1 MGANLSNANI
11 RTEQITNQNSQSTA
25 SSSQASDWDSQSSA
39 SNNQSSASSSR
50 TTASNTQSTDLNSQS
65 SASNNQA
72 SAWDSQTTAL
82 DSQASD
88 SSSRT
93 SNSNTHSTAL
103 NSQSTALDSQSSV
116 SSSQASASNNQIT
129 ALNSQSTALDSQA
142 SDSSSRTSNSNTHS
156 TALNSQS
163 TALDSQSSVSSSQAS
178 ASNNQITAL
187 NSQSTALD
195 SQSSVSSSQAS
206 ASNNQIT
213 DLNSQSSA
221 LDSQSSGLNSHATA
235 SNSQAT
241 ASNNQ
246 ATASNTQSTVS
257 NPQLNNLENSIK
269 EMNQINVNFSA
280 EAFDPIY
287 WANKAD
293 EVSKSIT
300 PRSSVN
306 SFSKSTA
313 AYNCDE
319 ADRLAEIQE
328 VARQLVDR
336 GIDITAGYDNWLKL
350 GFALADGLDEDGR
363 DIYHQLSQLNDEYD
377 TAECDRQYT
386 HCLHGR
392 GQGITVNTF
401 FQMAKEA
408 GIDIAQV
415 AREQMRTHQVCAIS
429 ANVPSAKR
437 IEKVEKST
445 ILGTLEEQV
454 PRGTMAQVA
463 QTHAKTP
470 TGYTFSDKLKRD
482 DLDDI
487 TRTIFDLHHDEPE
500 KCDAMILGA
509 LNVVSGLMGGANGTP
524 EHRSGVYGIYDGHRV
539 YAPLYNII
547 YSGAGNGKGN
557 LMFNKELAYQ
567 VKKEMRSAYDA
578 EKSKYDQAMAEWE
591 SKSKKDRSD
600 APREPVYR
608 DPFVPGNSSSS
619 AVYRALDANGGWGLM
634 FETEA
639 DTVSSMIDS
648 DYGNYS
654 DLMRKAHHHET
665 LSMNRVTEKLHID
678 IDEPRLS
685 IFLTCTPGQLPS
697 LFPSFENGL
706 GSRFLFY
713 NLPDEEVSFHDVFA
727 LRESPLE
734 DTYKQLGDKL
744 LPLYHALQSRAD
756 HPIQF
761 MLSAAQQRD
770 FLRTYQQLL
779 VEQYGMQ
786 GKGIRAFVF
795 RIALESF
802 RYAMILT
809 TLRRLSE
816 WTASFGPSTDH
827 EIFRDEENALICDD
841 RDFRTVKTIVGCLV
855 NHTAR
860 VYAVMAK
867 EDDNPFALH
876 GKKLSADERRLYKA
890 LPEGDFLTAD
900 AIETAKH
907 LQISQRTA
915 QRMLSRFCNV
925 YRIIDPVKRGVY
937 NKPAVSDNDNTNED

>member
-11 RTEQITNQNSQSTA
+11 RTEQITNQKAQVTA
-25 SSSQASDWDSQSSA
+25 LDNQASALDSQASDSSSWTTA
-39 SNNQSSASSSR
+39 SNNQI
-50 TTASNTQSTDLNSQS
+50 TDSNSQARALDTQSSELDTQSSELDNQTSGLNSQTS
-65 SASNNQA
+65 GLN
-72 SAWDSQTTAL
+72 
-82 DSQASD
+82 SQASD

-93 SNSNTHSTAL
+93 SNLNTQSN
-103 NSQSTALDSQSSV
+103 
-116 SSSQASASNNQIT
+116 
-129 ALNSQSTALDSQA
+129 
-142 SDSSSRTSNSNTHS
+142 
-156 TALNSQS
+156 
-163 TALDSQSSVSSSQAS
+163 
-178 ASNNQITAL
+178 
-187 NSQSTALD
+187 
-195 SQSSVSSSQAS
+195 VSSSQAS

-213 DLNSQSSA
+213 DLNSQASGLNSQSSALVNQASDTNNQVTALNTQSTALDSQASA
-221 LDSQSSGLNSHATA
+221 LDSRTSASNNQITDLNSQARAWDTQVTAWDNQASDSSSQASDTNNQATA
-235 SNSQAT
+235 LNNQATDLNSQAT
-241 ASNNQ
+241 AS
-246 ATASNTQSTVS
+246 SSQSTVS
-257 NPQLNNLENSIK
+257 NPQLNNLKNSIK

-293 EVSKSIT
+293 EVSKSIK

-319 ADRLAEIQE
+319 ADRQAEIQE
-328 VARQLVDR
+328 VTRQLVDR
-336 GIDITAGYDNWLKL
+336 GIDITAGYNNWLKL
-350 GFALADGLDEDGR
+350 GFALADGLGEDGR
-363 DIYHQLSQLNDEYD
+363 KIYHQLSQLNDEYD
-377 TAECDRQYT
+377 TTECDKQYT

-408 GIDIAQV
+408 GIDLSQV
-415 AREQMRTHQVCAIS
+415 AREQMRTHQVNATC

-470 TGYTFSDKLKRD
+470 TGLTFSDKLKRD

-487 TRTIFDLHHDEPE
+487 TGAIYDLHHDEPE

-591 SKSKKDRSD
+591 SKSKKDRGD

-665 LSMNRVTEKLHID
+665 LSMNRVTEKVHID

-816 WTASFGPSTDH
+816 WADSFGPSTDH
-827 EIFRDEENALICDD
+827 EIFRDDENALICDD
-841 RDFRTVKTIVGCLV
+841 RDFRTVKTIVECLV

-915 QRMLSRFCNV
+915 QRMLSKFCNV

-937 NKPAVSDNDNTNED
+937 NKPAVSDNDNTNDD

>member
-1 MGANLSNANI
+1 MREKNLKLNRKGANLSNANM
-11 RTEQITNQNSQSTA
+11 RTEQITNQKAQATELDNQASDSSSRTTASNNQITDLDSQATASNNQSTA
-25 SSSQASDWDSQSSA
+25 SSSQARAWD
-39 SNNQSSASSSR
+39 
-50 TTASNTQSTDLNSQS
+50 TQS
-65 SASNNQA
+65 
-72 SAWDSQTTAL
+72 
-82 DSQASD
+82 
-88 SSSRT
+88 
-93 SNSNTHSTAL
+93 
-103 NSQSTALDSQSSV
+103 
-116 SSSQASASNNQIT
+116 
-129 ALNSQSTALDSQA
+129 
-142 SDSSSRTSNSNTHS
+142 
-156 TALNSQS
+156 
-163 TALDSQSSVSSSQAS
+163 
-178 ASNNQITAL
+178 
-187 NSQSTALD
+187 
-195 SQSSVSSSQAS
+195 
-206 ASNNQIT
+206 
-213 DLNSQSSA
+213 
-221 LDSQSSGLNSHATA
+221 
-235 SNSQAT
+235 T

-246 ATASNTQSTVS
+246 ATASSSRPSALNNQITDLDSQSTASNSQASASSSRTTTS
-257 NPQLNNLENSIK
+257 NPQLKNSIK
-269 EMNQINVNFSA
+269 EMNQININFSA

-319 ADRLAEIQE
+319 ADRQAEIQE

-336 GIDITAGYDNWLKL
+336 GIDITAGYNNWLNL

-363 DIYHQLSQLNDEYD
+363 KIYHQLSQLNDEYD

-408 GIDIAQV
+408 GIDLSQV
-415 AREQMRTHQVCAIS
+415 AREQMRTHQVNAIS

-470 TGYTFSDKLKRD
+470 IGFTFSDKLKRD

-487 TRTIFDLHHDEPE
+487 TGAIYDLHHDEPE

-509 LNVVSGLMGGANGTP
+509 LNVISGLMGGANGTP

-591 SKSKKDRSD
+591 SKSKKDRGD

-734 DTYKQLGDKL
+734 DTYKQLGDTL

-761 MLSAAQQRD
+761 MLSAAQQKE
-770 FLRTYQQLL
+770 FLHTYQQLL

-816 WTASFGPSTDH
+816 WEASFGTSTDH
-827 EIFRDEENALICDD
+827 EIFRDDENALICDD
-841 RDFRTVKTIVGCLV
+841 RDFRTVKTIVECLV

-876 GKKLSADERRLYKA
+876 GKKLSADELRLYKA

-900 AIETAKH
+900 ALDRADR
-907 LQISQRTA
+907 LQISRRTA
-915 QRMLSRFCNV
+915 QRMLSKFCNV

-937 NKPAVSDNDNTNED
+937 NKPAVSDNDNTNDD

>member
-1 MGANLSNANI
+1 MTENFPNANME
-11 RTEQITNQNSQSTA
+11 TFQT
-25 SSSQASDWDSQSSA
+25 SA
-39 SNNQSSASSSR
+39 LDSR
-50 TTASNTQSTDLNSQS
+50 TTASNTQST
-65 SASNNQA
+65 
-72 SAWDSQTTAL
+72 
-82 DSQASD
+82 
-88 SSSRT
+88 
-93 SNSNTHSTAL
+93 
-103 NSQSTALDSQSSV
+103 
-116 SSSQASASNNQIT
+116 ASNNQIT
-129 ALNSQSTALDSQA
+129 DLNSQARALD
-142 SDSSSRTSNSNTHS
+142 T
-156 TALNSQS
+156 QS
-163 TALDSQSSVSSSQAS
+163 TASNTQAR
-178 ASNNQITAL
+178 AWDT
-187 NSQSTALD
+187 QSTASNTQSTELD
-195 SQSSVSSSQAS
+195 NQASVSSSQAS

-213 DLNSQSSA
+213 DLNSQARAWDTQASA
-221 LDSQSSGLNSHATA
+221 L
-235 SNSQAT
+235 NSQARALDTQST

-246 ATASNTQSTVS
+246 ITASSSQSTASNTQSAAS
-257 NPQLNNLENSIK
+257 NTQSTNLKNSIK
-269 EMNQINVNFSA
+269 EMNQININFSA

-293 EVSKSIT
+293 EVSKSIK

-319 ADRLAEIQE
+319 ADRQAEIQE

-336 GIDITAGYDNWLKL
+336 GIDITAGYNNWLKL

-363 DIYHQLSQLNDEYD
+363 EIYHQLSQLNDEYD
-377 TAECDRQYT
+377 TAECDKQYT

-415 AREQMRTHQVCAIS
+415 AREQMRTHQVNATC

-437 IEKVEKST
+437 MGKVEKST

-470 TGYTFSDKLKRD
+470 TGLTFSDKLKRD

-487 TRTIFDLHHDEPE
+487 TRAIYDLHHDEPE

-591 SKSKKDRSD
+591 SKSKKDRGD

-665 LSMNRVTEKLHID
+665 LSMNRVTEKVHID

-734 DTYKQLGDKL
+734 DTYKQLGDTL

-761 MLSAAQQRD
+761 MLSAAQQKE
-770 FLRTYQQLL
+770 FLHTYQQLL

-816 WTASFGPSTDH
+816 WADSFGPSTDH
-827 EIFRDEENALICDD
+827 EIFRDDENALICDD
-841 RDFRTVKTIVGCLV
+841 RDFRTVKTIVECLV

-876 GKKLSADERRLYKA
+876 GKKLSADELRLYKA
-890 LPEGDFLTAD
+890 LPEGDFPTAD
-900 AIETAKH
+900 VLDRADR
-907 LQISQRTA
+907 LQISRRTA
-915 QRMLSRFCNV
+915 QRMLNKFCNV

-937 NKPAVSDNDNTNED
+937 NKPAVSDNDNTNDD

>member
-1 MGANLSNANI
+1 MKTQNNMTENLPNANME
-11 RTEQITNQNSQSTA
+11 TY
-25 SSSQASDWDSQSSA
+25 
-39 SNNQSSASSSR
+39 
-50 TTASNTQSTDLNSQS
+50 
-65 SASNNQA
+65 
-72 SAWDSQTTAL
+72 QT
-82 DSQASD
+82 
-88 SSSRT
+88 
-93 SNSNTHSTAL
+93 
-103 NSQSTALDSQSSV
+103 
-116 SSSQASASNNQIT
+116 
-129 ALNSQSTALDSQA
+129 
-142 SDSSSRTSNSNTHS
+142 
-156 TALNSQS
+156 
-163 TALDSQSSVSSSQAS
+163 
-178 ASNNQITAL
+178 
-187 NSQSTALD
+187 
-195 SQSSVSSSQAS
+195 
-206 ASNNQIT
+206 
-213 DLNSQSSA
+213 SA
-221 LDSQSSGLNSHATA
+221 LDSRT
-235 SNSQAT
+235 T

-246 ATASNTQSTVS
+246 ATASNNQASDSDNQASELNNQSSASNTQSTD
-257 NPQLNNLENSIK
+257 LKNSIK
-269 EMNQINVNFSA
+269 DMNLINVNFSA

-319 ADRLAEIQE
+319 ADRLAEIQD
-328 VARQLVDR
+328 VTRQLVDR

-350 GFALADGLDEDGR
+350 GFALADGLAEDGR
-363 DIYHQLSQLNDEYD
+363 EIYHQLSQLNDEYD
-377 TAECDRQYT
+377 ATECDKQYT
-386 HCLHGR
+386 HCLRGR
-392 GQGITVNTF
+392 GQGITVKTF

-408 GIDIAQV
+408 GIDLSQV

-470 TGYTFSDKLKRD
+470 TGFTFSDKLERD

-487 TRTIFDLHHDEPE
+487 TGDIYDLHHDEPE

-509 LNVVSGLMGGANGTP
+509 LNVISGLMGGANGTP

-557 LMFNKELAYQ
+557 LMFNKELACQ

-591 SKSKKDRSD
+591 SKSKKDRGD

-734 DTYKQLGDKL
+734 DTYKQLGDRL

-761 MLSAAQQRD
+761 MLSAAQQKE
-770 FLRTYQQLL
+770 FLHTYQDLL

-827 EIFRDEENALICDD
+827 EIFRDDENALICDE

-876 GKKLSADERRLYKA
+876 GKKLSADELRLYKA

-907 LQISQRTA
+907 LQISRRTA

-937 NKPAVSDNDNTNED
+937 NKPSVSDNDNTNDD

>member
-1 MGANLSNANI
+1 MKEFKTVKTQNNMTENLPNANME
-11 RTEQITNQNSQSTA
+11 TYQTSALDNQANV
-25 SSSQASDWDSQSSA
+25 SSSQTTVLNSRPSALDNQASGLNSRPTALSTQS
-39 SNNQSSASSSR
+39 
-50 TTASNTQSTDLNSQS
+50 TVSNTQSTDLNK
-65 SASNNQA
+65 
-72 SAWDSQTTAL
+72 
-82 DSQASD
+82 
-88 SSSRT
+88 
-93 SNSNTHSTAL
+93 
-103 NSQSTALDSQSSV
+103 
-116 SSSQASASNNQIT
+116 
-129 ALNSQSTALDSQA
+129 
-142 SDSSSRTSNSNTHS
+142 
-156 TALNSQS
+156 
-163 TALDSQSSVSSSQAS
+163 
-178 ASNNQITAL
+178 
-187 NSQSTALD
+187 
-195 SQSSVSSSQAS
+195 
-206 ASNNQIT
+206 
-213 DLNSQSSA
+213 
-221 LDSQSSGLNSHATA
+221 
-235 SNSQAT
+235 
-241 ASNNQ
+241 
-246 ATASNTQSTVS
+246 
-257 NPQLNNLENSIK
+257 SIK
-269 EMNQINVNFSA
+269 DMNQINTNFSA
-280 EAFDPIY
+280 DAFDPIY

-319 ADRLAEIQE
+319 TDRLAEIQD
-328 VARQLVDR
+328 VTRQLVDR
-336 GIDITAGYDNWLKL
+336 GIDITAGYNNWLKL
-350 GFALADGLDEDGR
+350 GFALADGLGEDGR

-377 TAECDRQYT
+377 TAECDKQYT
-386 HCLHGR
+386 HCLRGR
-392 GQGITVNTF
+392 GQGQGITVNTF

-429 ANVPSAKR
+429 ANVPSAKKM
-437 IEKVEKST
+437 EKVEKST

-470 TGYTFSDKLKRD
+470 TGYTFSDKLERD

-487 TRTIFDLHHDEPE
+487 TGAIYDLHHDEPE

-509 LNVVSGLMGGANGTP
+509 LNVISGLMGGANGTP
-524 EHRSGVYGIYDGHRV
+524 EHRSGVYGLYDGHRV

-591 SKSKKDRSD
+591 SKSKKDRGD

-665 LSMNRVTEKLHID
+665 LSMNRVTEKVHID

-713 NLPDEEVSFHDVFA
+713 SLPDEEVSFHDVFA

-734 DTYKQLGDKL
+734 DTYRQLGDRL
-744 LPLYHALQSRAD
+744 LPLYHALQSRVD

-761 MLSAAQQRD
+761 MLSAAQQKE
-770 FLRTYQQLL
+770 FLRAYQGVLT
-779 VEQYGMQ
+779 EQYGMQ

-816 WTASFGPSTDH
+816 WAAEFGPSTDH
-827 EIFRDEENALICDD
+827 EIFRDDENALICDD

-876 GKKLSADERRLYKA
+876 GKKLSADELRLYKA

-915 QRMLSRFCNV
+915 QRMLNRFCNV
-925 YRIIDPVKRGVY
+925 YRIINPVKRGVY
-937 NKPAVSDNDNTNED
+937 NKPSVSDNDNTNDD

>member
-1 MGANLSNANI
+1 MKTQNNMTENLPNANMETYQTSALDS
-11 RTEQITNQNSQSTA
+11 RTTASNNQATASNNQITDLNCQARALNSRTSNSNTHSNGLNSQSTA
-25 SSSQASDWDSQSSA
+25 SDNQTSGLNNQATELDSQSTA
-39 SNNQSSASSSR
+39 LDNQSTALDNQASVSSSR
-50 TTASNTQSTDLNSQS
+50 TTASNTQSTELNTQASVLNSQ
-65 SASNNQA
+65 AS
-72 SAWDSQTTAL
+72 T
-82 DSQASD
+82 
-88 SSSRT
+88 
-93 SNSNTHSTAL
+93 
-103 NSQSTALDSQSSV
+103 
-116 SSSQASASNNQIT
+116 
-129 ALNSQSTALDSQA
+129 
-142 SDSSSRTSNSNTHS
+142 
-156 TALNSQS
+156 
-163 TALDSQSSVSSSQAS
+163 
-178 ASNNQITAL
+178 
-187 NSQSTALD
+187 
-195 SQSSVSSSQAS
+195 
-206 ASNNQIT
+206 SNNQIT
-213 DLNSQSSA
+213 DLNSQA
-221 LDSQSSGLNSHATA
+221 RAWDT
-235 SNSQAT
+235 
-241 ASNNQ
+241 Q
-246 ATASNTQSTVS
+246 ATASNTQSTASSSQATALNSQARALDSQSTAS
-257 NPQLNNLENSIK
+257 NTQSTASSSQARASNSRTSNLNTQSNASSSQARAWDSQVTALNTQSTALDNQATELDNQSTASNTQSTDLNKSIK

-319 ADRLAEIQE
+319 ADRLAEIQD
-328 VARQLVDR
+328 VTRQLVDR
-336 GIDITAGYDNWLKL
+336 GIDITAGYNNWLNL
-350 GFALADGLDEDGR
+350 GFALADGLGEDGR
-363 DIYHQLSQLNDEYD
+363 EIYHQLSQLNDEYN
-377 TAECDRQYT
+377 TAECDKQYT

-392 GQGITVNTF
+392 GQGITVKTF

-408 GIDIAQV
+408 GIDLSQV

-445 ILGTLEEQV
+445 ILGTLEEHV

-470 TGYTFSDKLKRD
+470 TGLTFSDKLERE

-487 TRTIFDLHHDEPE
+487 TRAIYDLHHDEPE

-509 LNVVSGLMGGANGTP
+509 LNVISGLMGGANGTP

-591 SKSKKDRSD
+591 SKSKKDRGD

-734 DTYKQLGDKL
+734 DTYKQLGDTL

-816 WTASFGPSTDH
+816 WTASFGTSTDH
-827 EIFRDEENALICDD
+827 EIFRDDENALICDD
-841 RDFRTVKTIVGCLV
+841 RDFRTVKTIVECLV

-900 AIETAKH
+900 AIDTAKH

-915 QRMLSRFCNV
+915 QRMLSKFCNV

-937 NKPAVSDNDNTNED
+937 NKPSVSDNDNTNDD

>member
-1 MGANLSNANI
+1 MKKIITVKTQNNMTENLPNANME
-11 RTEQITNQNSQSTA
+11 TYQT
-25 SSSQASDWDSQSSA
+25 SA
-39 SNNQSSASSSR
+39 LDSR
-50 TTASNTQSTDLNSQS
+50 TTASNNQITELD
-65 SASNNQA
+65 NQA
-72 SAWDSQTTAL
+72 S
-82 DSQASD
+82 
-88 SSSRT
+88 
-93 SNSNTHSTAL
+93 
-103 NSQSTALDSQSSV
+103 V
-116 SSSQASASNNQIT
+116 
-129 ALNSQSTALDSQA
+129 
-142 SDSSSRTSNSNTHS
+142 
-156 TALNSQS
+156 
-163 TALDSQSSVSSSQAS
+163 
-178 ASNNQITAL
+178 
-187 NSQSTALD
+187 
-195 SQSSVSSSQAS
+195 
-206 ASNNQIT
+206 SNNQIT
-213 DLNSQSSA
+213 DLNSQA
-221 LDSQSSGLNSHATA
+221 RAWDT
-235 SNSQAT
+235 QAT
-241 ASNNQ
+241 ASSSQ
-246 ATASNTQSTVS
+246 ARALNSRTSNSNTHSNGSNTHSNGLNSQSTASDSQSTAS
-257 NPQLNNLENSIK
+257 NPQLNNLKNSIQ
-269 EMNQINVNFSA
+269 EMNQININFSA

-319 ADRLAEIQE
+319 ADRLAEIQD

-350 GFALADGLDEDGR
+350 GFALADGLGEDGR
-363 DIYHQLSQLNDEYD
+363 EIYHHLSQLNDEYD
-377 TAECDRQYT
+377 TAECDKQYT

-408 GIDIAQV
+408 GIDLSQV
-415 AREQMRTHQVCAIS
+415 AREQMRTHQVNAIS

-470 TGYTFSDKLKRD
+470 IGFTFSDKLKRD

-487 TRTIFDLHHDEPE
+487 TGAIYDLHHDEPE

-509 LNVVSGLMGGANGTP
+509 LNVISGLMGGANGTP
-524 EHRSGVYGIYDGHRV
+524 EHRSGVYGIYDGRRV

-591 SKSKKDRSD
+591 SKSKKDRGD

-734 DTYKQLGDKL
+734 DTYKQLGDTL

-770 FLRTYQQLL
+770 FLHTYQQLL

-816 WTASFGPSTDH
+816 WADSFGPSTDH
-827 EIFRDEENALICDD
+827 EIFRDDENALICDD
-841 RDFRTVKTIVGCLV
+841 RDFRTVKTIVECLV

-876 GKKLSADERRLYKA
+876 GKKLSADELRLYKA
-890 LPEGDFLTAD
+890 LPEGDFPTAD
-900 AIETAKH
+900 AIDTAKH

-937 NKPAVSDNDNTNED
+937 NKPAVSDNDNTNDD

>member
-1 MGANLSNANI
+1 M
-11 RTEQITNQNSQSTA
+11 RTEQITNQKAQVTA
-25 SSSQASDWDSQSSA
+25 WDSQASALDSQTTELDTQATVLNSQASAWDSQVTA
-39 SNNQSSASSSR
+39 SNNQSTELNTQASGLNSQV
-50 TTASNTQSTDLNSQS
+50 TASNTQSTELNTQASGLNSQVT
-65 SASNNQA
+65 ASNTQSTELDNQA
-72 SAWDSQTTAL
+72 
-82 DSQASD
+82 
-88 SSSRT
+88 
-93 SNSNTHSTAL
+93 
-103 NSQSTALDSQSSV
+103 
-116 SSSQASASNNQIT
+116 
-129 ALNSQSTALDSQA
+129 
-142 SDSSSRTSNSNTHS
+142 
-156 TALNSQS
+156 
-163 TALDSQSSVSSSQAS
+163 
-178 ASNNQITAL
+178 
-187 NSQSTALD
+187 
-195 SQSSVSSSQAS
+195 SVSSSQAS

-213 DLNSQSSA
+213 DLNSQA
-221 LDSQSSGLNSHATA
+221 RAWDTQATA
-235 SNSQAT
+235 SNSQASDTNNQVTALNTQSTELDNQASVSSSQASASNNQITDLNSQATASDTQST

-246 ATASNTQSTVS
+246 ARALNTQSTVS
-257 NPQLNNLENSIK
+257 NPQLNNLKNSIK
-269 EMNQINVNFSA
+269 EMNQININFSA

-293 EVSKSIT
+293 EVSKSIK

-306 SFSKSTA
+306 LFSKSTA

-319 ADRLAEIQE
+319 ADRLAEIQD
-328 VARQLVDR
+328 VTRQLVDR
-336 GIDITAGYDNWLKL
+336 GIDITAGYNNWLKL
-350 GFALADGLDEDGR
+350 GFALADGLGEDGR
-363 DIYHQLSQLNDEYD
+363 EIYHQLSQLNDEYD

-408 GIDIAQV
+408 GIDLSQV
-415 AREQMRTHQVCAIS
+415 AREQMRTHQVNAIS

-470 TGYTFSDKLKRD
+470 IGFTFSDKLKRD

-487 TRTIFDLHHDEPE
+487 TGAIYDLHHDEPE

-509 LNVVSGLMGGANGTP
+509 LNVISGLMGGANGTP
-524 EHRSGVYGIYDGHRV
+524 EHRSGVYGIYDGRRV

-591 SKSKKDRSD
+591 SKSKKDRGD

-665 LSMNRVTEKLHID
+665 LSMNRVTEKVHID

-761 MLSAAQQRD
+761 MLSAAQQRE

-816 WTASFGPSTDH
+816 WAASFGPSTDH
-827 EIFRDEENALICDD
+827 EIFRDDENALICDD

-890 LPEGDFLTAD
+890 LPEGDFPTAD
-900 AIETAKH
+900 AIDTAKH

-937 NKPAVSDNDNTNED
+937 NKPAVGDNDNTNDD

>member
-1 MGANLSNANI
+1 MKTQNNMTENFPNANMETYQTSALDS
-11 RTEQITNQNSQSTA
+11 RTTASNTQSTA
-25 SSSQASDWDSQSSA
+25 SSSQASDLSSQARA
-39 SNNQSSASSSR
+39 SNSR
-50 TTASNTQSTDLNSQS
+50 TSNLNTQST
-65 SASNNQA
+65 A
-72 SAWDSQTTAL
+72 
-82 DSQASD
+82 
-88 SSSRT
+88 
-93 SNSNTHSTAL
+93 
-103 NSQSTALDSQSSV
+103 
-116 SSSQASASNNQIT
+116 SSSQASD
-129 ALNSQSTALDSQA
+129 L
-142 SDSSSRTSNSNTHS
+142 
-156 TALNSQS
+156 
-163 TALDSQSSVSSSQAS
+163 
-178 ASNNQITAL
+178 
-187 NSQSTALD
+187 
-195 SQSSVSSSQAS
+195 SSQAS

-213 DLNSQSSA
+213 DLNSQA
-221 LDSQSSGLNSHATA
+221 RAWDT
-235 SNSQAT
+235 QAT

-246 ATASNTQSTVS
+246 STTSSSQASALNTQSTASNSQASDTNNQVTASNTQSTALDNQATELDNQSTAS
-257 NPQLNNLENSIK
+257 NTQSTDLKNSIQD
-269 EMNQINVNFSA
+269 MNQININFSA

-319 ADRLAEIQE
+319 ADRQAEIQE

-336 GIDITAGYDNWLKL
+336 GIDITAGYNNWLKL

-363 DIYHQLSQLNDEYD
+363 KIYHQLSQLNDEYD

-415 AREQMRTHQVCAIS
+415 AREQMRTHQVNATC

-437 IEKVEKST
+437 MGKVEKST

-470 TGYTFSDKLKRD
+470 TGLTFSDKLERD

-487 TRTIFDLHHDEPE
+487 TGAIYDLHHDEPE

-509 LNVVSGLMGGANGTP
+509 LNVISGLMGGANGTP

-591 SKSKKDRSD
+591 SKSKKDRGD

-665 LSMNRVTEKLHID
+665 LSMNRVTEKVHID

-761 MLSAAQQRD
+761 MLSDAQQRD
-770 FLRTYQQLL
+770 FLRNYQTLL

-816 WTASFGPSTDH
+816 WAASFGSSTDH
-827 EIFRDEENALICDD
+827 EIFRDDENALICDD
-841 RDFRTVKTIVGCLV
+841 RDFRTVKTIVECLV

-876 GKKLSADERRLYKA
+876 GKKLSADELRLYKA
-890 LPEGDFLTAD
+890 LPEGDFPTAD
-900 AIETAKH
+900 AIDTAKH

-937 NKPAVSDNDNTNED
+937 NKPAVSDNDNTNDD

>member
-1 MGANLSNANI
+1 MIEKNLKLNSMGANLSNANM
-11 RTEQITNQNSQSTA
+11 RTEQITNQKA
-25 SSSQASDWDSQSSA
+25 QA
-39 SNNQSSASSSR
+39 
-50 TTASNTQSTDLNSQS
+50 TELNTQSN
-65 SASNNQA
+65 ASN
-72 SAWDSQTTAL
+72 
-82 DSQASD
+82 
-88 SSSRT
+88 
-93 SNSNTHSTAL
+93 
-103 NSQSTALDSQSSV
+103 
-116 SSSQASASNNQIT
+116 SQASASNNQT
-129 ALNSQSTALDSQA
+129 SGLNSQARALDTQSTALDNQA
-142 SDSSSRTSNSNTHS
+142 SDSNNQATELNNQATASSSQTTVLNSRPSAWDNQASGLNNQANVSNTQATVS
-156 TALNSQS
+156 NTQS
-163 TALDSQSSVSSSQAS
+163 TELDTQASVSS
-178 ASNNQITAL
+178 
-187 NSQSTALD
+187 
-195 SQSSVSSSQAS
+195 
-206 ASNNQIT
+206 
-213 DLNSQSSA
+213 
-221 LDSQSSGLNSHATA
+221 
-235 SNSQAT
+235 SQAT

-246 ATASNTQSTVS
+246 ASGLNNQSTASDSQASDSNTQSSDLNSQTSELSSQSTVS
-257 NPQLNNLENSIK
+257 NTQASNLNKSIK
-269 EMNQINVNFSA
+269 DMNQINVNFSA

-319 ADRLAEIQE
+319 ADRLAEIQD

-336 GIDITAGYDNWLKL
+336 GIDITAGYNNWLKL
-350 GFALADGLDEDGR
+350 GFALADGLAEDGR

-377 TAECDRQYT
+377 TAECDKQYT
-386 HCLHGR
+386 HCLRGR
-392 GQGITVNTF
+392 DGGITVNTF

-437 IEKVEKST
+437 MEKVEKST

-463 QTHAKTP
+463 QTHAKMP
-470 TGYTFSDKLKRD
+470 TGYTFSDKLEREN
-482 DLDDI
+482 LDDI
-487 TRTIFDLHHDEPE
+487 TGAIYDLHHDEPE

-557 LMFNKELAYQ
+557 LMFNKELAFQ

-591 SKSKKDRSD
+591 SKSKKDRGD

-665 LSMNRVTEKLHID
+665 LSMNRVTEKVHID

-734 DTYKQLGDKL
+734 DTYKQLGDRL

-761 MLSAAQQRD
+761 MLSAAQQKE
-770 FLRTYQQLL
+770 FLRTYQFLL
-779 VEQYGMQ
+779 EEQYGMQ

-816 WTASFGPSTDH
+816 WAASFGPSTDH
-827 EIFRDEENALICDD
+827 EIFRDDENALICDD

-876 GKKLSADERRLYKA
+876 GKKLSADELRLYKA

-915 QRMLSRFCNV
+915 QRMLNRFCNV
-925 YRIIDPVKRGVY
+925 YRIINPVKRGVY
-937 NKPAVSDNDNTNED
+937 NKPSVSDNDNTNDD

>member
-1 MGANLSNANI
+1 MKVKNLKLNSMGANLSNANM
-11 RTEQITNQNSQSTA
+11 RTEQITNLKAQVTA
-25 SSSQASDWDSQSSA
+25 SNNQATAWDSQASDWDTQSTVLNTQSTELDNQAIDLNSQA
-39 SNNQSSASSSR
+39 SDSSSR
-50 TTASNTQSTDLNSQS
+50 TTASNNQITDLNSQS
-65 SASNNQA
+65 S
-72 SAWDSQTTAL
+72 AL

-88 SSSRT
+88 SSSQ
-93 SNSNTHSTAL
+93 STAL
-103 NSQSTALDSQSSV
+103 NTQSTELD
-116 SSSQASASNNQIT
+116 NQIT
-129 ALNSQSTALDSQA
+129 DLNSQARALDNQA
-142 SDSSSRTSNSNTHS
+142 SDSSSRT
-156 TALNSQS
+156 TASDN
-163 TALDSQSSVSSSQAS
+163 
-178 ASNNQITAL
+178 
-187 NSQSTALD
+187 QSTALD

-213 DLNSQSSA
+213 DLNSQSRAWDTQSTALDNQASDSSSQSSA
-221 LDSQSSGLNSHATA
+221 WDSQSSASSSRTTALNT
-235 SNSQAT
+235 QAT
-241 ASNNQ
+241 ASN
-246 ATASNTQSTVS
+246 
-257 NPQLNNLENSIK
+257 PQLSNLKNSIK
-269 EMNQINVNFSA
+269 EMNQININFSA

-319 ADRLAEIQE
+319 ADRQAEIQD

-336 GIDITAGYDNWLKL
+336 GIDITAGYDNWFKL
-350 GFALADGLDEDGR
+350 GFALADGLGEDGR
-363 DIYHQLSQLNDEYD
+363 KIYHQLSQFNDEYD

-392 GQGITVNTF
+392 GRGITVNTF

-408 GIDIAQV
+408 GIDLSQV
-415 AREQMRTHQVCAIS
+415 AREQMRTHQVNAIS

-470 TGYTFSDKLKRD
+470 TGLTFSDKLKRD
-482 DLDDI
+482 NLDDI
-487 TRTIFDLHHDEPE
+487 TGAIYDLHHDEPE

-591 SKSKKDRSD
+591 SKSKKDRGD

-734 DTYKQLGDKL
+734 DTYKQLGDTL

-770 FLRTYQQLL
+770 FLRTYQDLL

-816 WTASFGPSTDH
+816 WAASFGSSTDH
-827 EIFRDEENALICDD
+827 EIFRDDENALICDD

-890 LPEGDFLTAD
+890 LPEGDFPTAD
-900 AIETAKH
+900 VLEIADR
-907 LQISQRTA
+907 LQISRRTA
-915 QRMLSRFCNV
+915 QRMLSKFCNV

-937 NKPAVSDNDNTNED
+937 NKPSVSDNDNTNDD

>member
-1 MGANLSNANI
+1 
-11 RTEQITNQNSQSTA
+11 
-25 SSSQASDWDSQSSA
+25 
-39 SNNQSSASSSR
+39 
-50 TTASNTQSTDLNSQS
+50 
-65 SASNNQA
+65 
-72 SAWDSQTTAL
+72 
-82 DSQASD
+82 
-88 SSSRT
+88 
-93 SNSNTHSTAL
+93 
-103 NSQSTALDSQSSV
+103 
-116 SSSQASASNNQIT
+116 
-129 ALNSQSTALDSQA
+129 
-142 SDSSSRTSNSNTHS
+142 
-156 TALNSQS
+156 
-163 TALDSQSSVSSSQAS
+163 
-178 ASNNQITAL
+178 
-187 NSQSTALD
+187 
-195 SQSSVSSSQAS
+195 
-206 ASNNQIT
+206 
-213 DLNSQSSA
+213 
-221 LDSQSSGLNSHATA
+221 
-235 SNSQAT
+235 
-241 ASNNQ
+241 
-246 ATASNTQSTVS
+246 
-257 NPQLNNLENSIK
+257 
-269 EMNQINVNFSA
+269 MNQININFSA

-293 EVSKSIT
+293 EVRKSIT

-313 AYNCDE
+313 AYNCGE
-319 ADRLAEIQE
+319 ADRQAEIQE

-336 GIDITAGYDNWLKL
+336 GIDITAGYNNWLNL
-350 GFALADGLDEDGR
+350 GFALADGLGEDGR
-363 DIYHQLSQLNDEYD
+363 EIYHQLSQLNDEYD

-415 AREQMRTHQVCAIS
+415 AREQMRTHQVNATC

-437 IEKVEKST
+437 MGKVEKST

-470 TGYTFSDKLKRD
+470 TGLTFSDKLERD

-487 TRTIFDLHHDEPE
+487 TGAIYDLHHDEPE

-509 LNVVSGLMGGANGTP
+509 LNVISGLMGGANGTP
-524 EHRSGVYGIYDGHRV
+524 EHRSGVYGIYDGRRV

-591 SKSKKDRSD
+591 SKSKKDRGD

-761 MLSAAQQRD
+761 MLSDAQQRD
-770 FLRTYQQLL
+770 FLRTYQDLL

-816 WTASFGPSTDH
+816 WAASFGPSTDH
-827 EIFRDEENALICDD
+827 EIFRDDENALICDD

-890 LPEGDFLTAD
+890 LPEGDFPTAD
-900 AIETAKH
+900 AIDTAKH

-937 NKPAVSDNDNTNED
+937 NKPAVGDNDNTNDD

>member
-1 MGANLSNANI
+1 MKTQNNMTENLPNANMETYQTSALDS
-11 RTEQITNQNSQSTA
+11 RTTASNTQSTASSSQARALDSQARASNSRTSNLNTQSTA
-25 SSSQASDWDSQSSA
+25 SSSQASDLSSQASALNSQARA
-39 SNNQSSASSSR
+39 SNSR
-50 TTASNTQSTDLNSQS
+50 TSNLNTQSTAS
-65 SASNNQA
+65 SSQA
-72 SAWDSQTTAL
+72 SDLSSQATAL
-82 DSQASD
+82 DSQASASNTQSTALD
-88 SSSRT
+88 NQASGLNSRT
-93 SNSNTHSTAL
+93 SNSN
-103 NSQSTALDSQSSV
+103 
-116 SSSQASASNNQIT
+116 NQT
-129 ALNSQSTALDSQA
+129 T
-142 SDSSSRTSNSNTHS
+142 TSNTQAR
-156 TALNSQS
+156 AL
-163 TALDSQSSVSSSQAS
+163 
-178 ASNNQITAL
+178 
-187 NSQSTALD
+187 
-195 SQSSVSSSQAS
+195 
-206 ASNNQIT
+206 
-213 DLNSQSSA
+213 
-221 LDSQSSGLNSHATA
+221 
-235 SNSQAT
+235 
-241 ASNNQ
+241 
-246 ATASNTQSTVS
+246 NTQSTD
-257 NPQLNNLENSIK
+257 LKNSIQD
-269 EMNQINVNFSA
+269 MNQVNINFSA

-319 ADRLAEIQE
+319 ADRLAEIQD

-336 GIDITAGYDNWLKL
+336 GIDITAGYNNWLKL

-363 DIYHQLSQLNDEYD
+363 KIYHQLSQLNDEYD

-415 AREQMRTHQVCAIS
+415 AREQMRTHQVNATC

-470 TGYTFSDKLKRD
+470 TGLTFSDKLERD

-487 TRTIFDLHHDEPE
+487 TGAIYDLHHDEPE

-509 LNVVSGLMGGANGTP
+509 LNVISGLMGGANGTP

-591 SKSKKDRSD
+591 SKSKKDRGD

-665 LSMNRVTEKLHID
+665 LSMNRVTEKVHID

-734 DTYKQLGDKL
+734 DTYKQLGDTL

-761 MLSAAQQRD
+761 MLSAAQQKE
-770 FLRTYQQLL
+770 FLRTYQDLL

-816 WTASFGPSTDH
+816 WADSFGPSTDH
-827 EIFRDEENALICDD
+827 EIFRDDENALICDD
-841 RDFRTVKTIVGCLV
+841 RDFRTVKTIVECLV

-876 GKKLSADERRLYKA
+876 GKKLSADELRLYKA

-900 AIETAKH
+900 AIETGKH
-907 LQISQRTA
+907 LQISKRTA
-915 QRMLSRFCNV
+915 QRMLNKFCNV
-925 YRIIDPVKRGVY
+925 YRIINPVKRGVY
-937 NKPAVSDNDNTNED
+937 NKPVVSDNDNTNDD

>member
-1 MGANLSNANI
+1 MIEKNLKLNSMGANLSNANM
-11 RTEQITNQNSQSTA
+11 RTEQITNQKA
-25 SSSQASDWDSQSSA
+25 QA
-39 SNNQSSASSSR
+39 
-50 TTASNTQSTDLNSQS
+50 TELNTQSN
-65 SASNNQA
+65 ASN
-72 SAWDSQTTAL
+72 
-82 DSQASD
+82 
-88 SSSRT
+88 
-93 SNSNTHSTAL
+93 
-103 NSQSTALDSQSSV
+103 
-116 SSSQASASNNQIT
+116 SQASASNNQT
-129 ALNSQSTALDSQA
+129 SGLNSQARALDTQSTALDNQA
-142 SDSSSRTSNSNTHS
+142 SDSNNQATELNNQATASSSQTTVLNSRPSAWDNQASGLNNQANVSNTQATVS
-156 TALNSQS
+156 NTQS
-163 TALDSQSSVSSSQAS
+163 TELDTQASVSS
-178 ASNNQITAL
+178 
-187 NSQSTALD
+187 
-195 SQSSVSSSQAS
+195 
-206 ASNNQIT
+206 
-213 DLNSQSSA
+213 
-221 LDSQSSGLNSHATA
+221 
-235 SNSQAT
+235 SQAT

-246 ATASNTQSTVS
+246 ASGLNNQSTASDSQASDSNTQSSDLNSQTSELSSQSTVS
-257 NPQLNNLENSIK
+257 NTQASNLNKSIK
-269 EMNQINVNFSA
+269 DMNQINVNFSA

-319 ADRLAEIQE
+319 ADRLAEIQD

-336 GIDITAGYDNWLKL
+336 GIDITAGYNNWLKL
-350 GFALADGLDEDGR
+350 GFALADGLAEDGR

-377 TAECDRQYT
+377 TAECDKQYT
-386 HCLHGR
+386 HCLRGR
-392 GQGITVNTF
+392 DGGITVNTF

-437 IEKVEKST
+437 MEKVEKST

-463 QTHAKTP
+463 QTHAKMP
-470 TGYTFSDKLKRD
+470 TGYTFSDKLEREN
-482 DLDDI
+482 LDDI
-487 TRTIFDLHHDEPE
+487 TGAIYDLHHDEPE

-557 LMFNKELAYQ
+557 LMFNKELAFQ

-591 SKSKKDRSD
+591 SKSKKDRGD

-665 LSMNRVTEKLHID
+665 LSMNRVTEKVHID

-734 DTYKQLGDKL
+734 DTYKQLGDRL
-744 LPLYHALQSRAD
+744 LPLYHALQSRVD

-816 WTASFGPSTDH
+816 WAASFGPSTDH
-827 EIFRDEENALICDD
+827 EIFRDDENALICDD

-876 GKKLSADERRLYKA
+876 GKKLSADELRLYKA

-915 QRMLSRFCNV
+915 QRMLNRFCNV
-925 YRIIDPVKRGVY
+925 YRIINPVKRGVY
-937 NKPAVSDNDNTNED
+937 NKPSVSDNDNTNDD

>member
-1 MGANLSNANI
+1 MKEIITVKTQNNMTENFPNANME
-11 RTEQITNQNSQSTA
+11 TYQTSALDNQAT
-25 SSSQASDWDSQSSA
+25 A
-39 SNNQSSASSSR
+39 SNNQATASNNQITDLNSQARALDNQASDTNNQATALNSQAR
-50 TTASNTQSTDLNSQS
+50 AWDTQATASNTQSTAL
-65 SASNNQA
+65 
-72 SAWDSQTTAL
+72 DSQTTA
-82 DSQASD
+82 
-88 SSSRT
+88 
-93 SNSNTHSTAL
+93 SNTHSTAL
-103 NSQSTALDSQSSV
+103 NSQSSALNTQSTALDTQSSAWD
-116 SSSQASASNNQIT
+116 SQASDSSSWTTASNNQIT
-129 ALNSQSTALDSQA
+129 DSNSQSTALDSQTTELDNQATVLNSQSTASNNQA
-142 SDSSSRTSNSNTHS
+142 SDSSSRP
-156 TALNSQS
+156 
-163 TALDSQSSVSSSQAS
+163 
-178 ASNNQITAL
+178 
-187 NSQSTALD
+187 
-195 SQSSVSSSQAS
+195 S

-213 DLNSQSSA
+213 DLNSQS
-221 LDSQSSGLNSHATA
+221 TA
-235 SNSQAT
+235 SNSQASDSDNQ
-241 ASNNQ
+241 ASDLNSQASELNNQ
-246 ATASNTQSTVS
+246 ATELNTQSTVS
-257 NPQLNNLENSIK
+257 NPQSNNLKYSIK
-269 EMNQINVNFSA
+269 EMNQININFSA

-293 EVSKSIT
+293 EVSKSIK

-319 ADRLAEIQE
+319 ADRQAEIQE
-328 VARQLVDR
+328 VTRQLVDR

-350 GFALADGLDEDGR
+350 GFALADGLGEDGR
-363 DIYHQLSQLNDEYD
+363 EIYHQLSQLNDEYD
-377 TAECDRQYT
+377 TAECDKQYT

-415 AREQMRTHQVCAIS
+415 AREQMRTHQVNAIS

-437 IEKVEKST
+437 MEKVEKST

-454 PRGTMAQVA
+454 PCGTMAQVA

-470 TGYTFSDKLKRD
+470 TGLTFSDKLKRD

-487 TRTIFDLHHDEPE
+487 TGAIYDLHHDEPE

-509 LNVVSGLMGGANGTP
+509 LNVISGLMGGANGTP

-591 SKSKKDRSD
+591 SKSKKDRGD

-734 DTYKQLGDKL
+734 DTYKQLGDTL

-761 MLSAAQQRD
+761 MLSAAQQKE
-770 FLRTYQQLL
+770 FLHTYQQLL

-816 WTASFGPSTDH
+816 WEASFGPSTDH
-827 EIFRDEENALICDD
+827 EIFRDDENALICDD
-841 RDFRTVKTIVGCLV
+841 RDFRTVKTIVECLV

-890 LPEGDFLTAD
+890 LPEGDFSTAD
-900 AIETAKH
+900 AIDTAKH

-915 QRMLSRFCNV
+915 QRMLSKFCNV

-937 NKPAVSDNDNTNED
+937 NKPAVSDNDNTNDD

>member
-1 MGANLSNANI
+1 MKEIKTVKTQNNMTENFPNANME
-11 RTEQITNQNSQSTA
+11 TFQT
-25 SSSQASDWDSQSSA
+25 SA
-39 SNNQSSASSSR
+39 LDSR
-50 TTASNTQSTDLNSQS
+50 TTASNTQST
-65 SASNNQA
+65 
-72 SAWDSQTTAL
+72 
-82 DSQASD
+82 
-88 SSSRT
+88 
-93 SNSNTHSTAL
+93 
-103 NSQSTALDSQSSV
+103 
-116 SSSQASASNNQIT
+116 ASNNQIT
-129 ALNSQSTALDSQA
+129 DLNSQARALD
-142 SDSSSRTSNSNTHS
+142 T
-156 TALNSQS
+156 QS
-163 TALDSQSSVSSSQAS
+163 TASNTQAR
-178 ASNNQITAL
+178 AWDT
-187 NSQSTALD
+187 QSTASNTQSTELD
-195 SQSSVSSSQAS
+195 NQASVSSSQAS

-213 DLNSQSSA
+213 DLNSQARAWDTQASA
-221 LDSQSSGLNSHATA
+221 L
-235 SNSQAT
+235 NSQARALDTQST

-246 ATASNTQSTVS
+246 ITASSSQSTASNTQSAAS
-257 NPQLNNLENSIK
+257 NTQSTNLKNSIK
-269 EMNQINVNFSA
+269 EMNQININFSA

-319 ADRLAEIQE
+319 VDRQAEIQE

-336 GIDITAGYDNWLKL
+336 GIDITAGYNNWLKL
-350 GFALADGLDEDGR
+350 GFALADGLGEDGR
-363 DIYHQLSQLNDEYD
+363 EIYHQLSRLNDEYD

-386 HCLHGR
+386 NCLHGR

-408 GIDIAQV
+408 GIDLSQV
-415 AREQMRTHQVCAIS
+415 AREQMKTHQVNAIS

-437 IEKVEKST
+437 MGKVEKST

-470 TGYTFSDKLKRD
+470 IGFTFSDKLKRD
-482 DLDDI
+482 NLDDI
-487 TRTIFDLHHDEPE
+487 TGAIYDLHHDEPE

-591 SKSKKDRSD
+591 SKSKKDRGD

-770 FLRTYQQLL
+770 FLRNYQTLL

-816 WTASFGPSTDH
+816 WEASFGPSTDH
-827 EIFRDEENALICDD
+827 EIFRDDENALICDN
-841 RDFRTVKTIVGCLV
+841 RDFRTVKTIVECLV

-876 GKKLSADERRLYKA
+876 GKKLSADELRLYKA
-890 LPEGDFLTAD
+890 LPEGDFSTAD
-900 AIETAKH
+900 AIDTAKH

-915 QRMLSRFCNV
+915 QRMLSKFCNV

-937 NKPAVSDNDNTNED
+937 NKPAVSDNDNTNDD

>member
-1 MGANLSNANI
+1 MKTQNNMTENLPNANMETYQTSALDS
-11 RTEQITNQNSQSTA
+11 RTTASNTQSTASSSQARALDSQARASNSRTSNLNTQSTA
-25 SSSQASDWDSQSSA
+25 SSSQASDLSSQASALNSQARA
-39 SNNQSSASSSR
+39 SNSR
-50 TTASNTQSTDLNSQS
+50 TSNLNTQSTAS
-65 SASNNQA
+65 SSQA
-72 SAWDSQTTAL
+72 SDLSSQATAL
-82 DSQASD
+82 DSQASASNTQSTALD
-88 SSSRT
+88 NQASGLNSRT
-93 SNSNTHSTAL
+93 SNSN
-103 NSQSTALDSQSSV
+103 
-116 SSSQASASNNQIT
+116 NQT
-129 ALNSQSTALDSQA
+129 T
-142 SDSSSRTSNSNTHS
+142 TSNTQAR
-156 TALNSQS
+156 AL
-163 TALDSQSSVSSSQAS
+163 
-178 ASNNQITAL
+178 
-187 NSQSTALD
+187 
-195 SQSSVSSSQAS
+195 
-206 ASNNQIT
+206 
-213 DLNSQSSA
+213 
-221 LDSQSSGLNSHATA
+221 
-235 SNSQAT
+235 
-241 ASNNQ
+241 
-246 ATASNTQSTVS
+246 NTQSTD
-257 NPQLNNLENSIK
+257 LKNSIQD
-269 EMNQINVNFSA
+269 MNQVNINFSA

-319 ADRLAEIQE
+319 ADRLAEIQD

-336 GIDITAGYDNWLKL
+336 GIDITAGYNNWLNL
-350 GFALADGLDEDGR
+350 GFALADGLGEDGR
-363 DIYHQLSQLNDEYD
+363 KIYHQLSQLNDEYD

-401 FQMAKEA
+401 FQMAKEG
-408 GIDIAQV
+408 GIDLSQV
-415 AREQMRTHQVCAIS
+415 AREQMRTHQVNAIS

-454 PRGTMAQVA
+454 PRDTMAQVA

-470 TGYTFSDKLKRD
+470 TGFTFSDKLERD

-487 TRTIFDLHHDEPE
+487 TGAIYDLHHDEPE

-509 LNVVSGLMGGANGTP
+509 LNVISGLMGGANGTP

-591 SKSKKDRSD
+591 SKSKKDRGD

-665 LSMNRVTEKLHID
+665 LSMNRVTEKVHID

-734 DTYKQLGDKL
+734 DTYKQLGDTL

-761 MLSAAQQRD
+761 MLSDAQQRD
-770 FLRTYQQLL
+770 FLRTYQDLL

-816 WTASFGPSTDH
+816 WADSFGPSTDH
-827 EIFRDEENALICDD
+827 EIFRDDENALICDD
-841 RDFRTVKTIVGCLV
+841 RDFRTVKTIVECLV

-876 GKKLSADERRLYKA
+876 GKKLSADELRLYKA

-900 AIETAKH
+900 AIETGKH
-907 LQISQRTA
+907 LQISKRTA
-915 QRMLSRFCNV
+915 QRMLNKFCNV
-925 YRIIDPVKRGVY
+925 YRIINPVKRGVY
-937 NKPAVSDNDNTNED
+937 NKPVVSDNDNTNDD

>member
-1 MGANLSNANI
+1 MKEKNLKLNSMGANLSNANM
-11 RTEQITNQNSQSTA
+11 RTEQITNQKAQATA
-25 SSSQASDWDSQSSA
+25 WDS
-39 SNNQSSASSSR
+39 
-50 TTASNTQSTDLNSQS
+50 
-65 SASNNQA
+65 QA
-72 SAWDSQTTAL
+72 SAWDSQTTEL
-82 DSQASD
+82 DTQATVLNSQASAWDSQVTASNTQATELNTQASGLNSQVTASNTQSTELDNQASD

-93 SNSNTHSTAL
+93 TASY
-103 NSQSTALDSQSSV
+103 NQATELD
-116 SSSQASASNNQIT
+116 
-129 ALNSQSTALDSQA
+129 
-142 SDSSSRTSNSNTHS
+142 
-156 TALNSQS
+156 
-163 TALDSQSSVSSSQAS
+163 
-178 ASNNQITAL
+178 
-187 NSQSTALD
+187 
-195 SQSSVSSSQAS
+195 
-206 ASNNQIT
+206 NQIT
-213 DLNSQSSA
+213 DLK
-221 LDSQSSGLNSHATA
+221 
-235 SNSQAT
+235 
-241 ASNNQ
+241 
-246 ATASNTQSTVS
+246 
-257 NPQLNNLENSIK
+257 NSIK

-319 ADRLAEIQE
+319 ADRQAEIQE

-350 GFALADGLDEDGR
+350 GFALADGLGEDGR
-363 DIYHQLSQLNDEYD
+363 EIYHQLSQLNDEYD
-377 TAECDRQYT
+377 TTECDRQYT
-386 HCLHGR
+386 HCLRGR

-415 AREQMRTHQVCAIS
+415 AREQMRTHQVNAIS

-470 TGYTFSDKLKRD
+470 TGLTFSDKLKRE

-487 TRTIFDLHHDEPE
+487 TGAIYDLHHDEPE

-591 SKSKKDRSD
+591 SKSKKDRGD

-761 MLSAAQQRD
+761 MLSDAQQRE
-770 FLRTYQQLL
+770 FLHTYQDLL

-816 WTASFGPSTDH
+816 WADSFGPSTDH
-827 EIFRDEENALICDD
+827 EIFRDDENALICDD
-841 RDFRTVKTIVGCLV
+841 RDFHTVKTIVGCLV

-876 GKKLSADERRLYKA
+876 GKKLSANEQRLYKA
-890 LPEGDFLTAD
+890 LPEGDFLAAD
-900 AIETAKH
+900 AIETGKH
-907 LQISQRTA
+907 LQISKRTA
-915 QRMLSRFCNV
+915 QRMLNKFCNV

-937 NKPAVSDNDNTNED
+937 NKPVVSDNDNTNDD

>member
-1 MGANLSNANI
+1 MIKKNFKLNSMGANLSNANI
-11 RTEQITNQNSQSTA
+11 RTEQITNQKA
-25 SSSQASDWDSQSSA
+25 QATELD
-39 SNNQSSASSSR
+39 NQ
-50 TTASNTQSTDLNSQS
+50 T
-65 SASNNQA
+65 
-72 SAWDSQTTAL
+72 
-82 DSQASD
+82 SD

-93 SNSNTHSTAL
+93 T
-103 NSQSTALDSQSSV
+103 
-116 SSSQASASNNQIT
+116 
-129 ALNSQSTALDSQA
+129 
-142 SDSSSRTSNSNTHS
+142 
-156 TALNSQS
+156 
-163 TALDSQSSVSSSQAS
+163 
-178 ASNNQITAL
+178 
-187 NSQSTALD
+187 
-195 SQSSVSSSQAS
+195 

-213 DLNSQSSA
+213 DLNSQASGLNSQSSA
-221 LDSQSSGLNSHATA
+221 LDSQARASDNQASALNTQSNASSSRP
-235 SNSQAT
+235 T
-241 ASNNQ
+241 ASNNQITDLNSQARALDTQSTELDNQASVSNNQITDLNSQ
-246 ATASNTQSTVS
+246 ATASNTQSTALDSQARALDSQSTAS
-257 NPQLNNLENSIK
+257 NTQSTASSSQARASNSRTSNLNTQSTASSSQASDLDSQASALNTQSSALDSQSTELDTQSTDLKNSIK
-269 EMNQINVNFSA
+269 EMNQININFSA

-293 EVSKSIT
+293 EVSKSIK

-319 ADRLAEIQE
+319 ADRQAEIQE

-336 GIDITAGYDNWLKL
+336 GIDITAGYNNWLNL
-350 GFALADGLDEDGR
+350 GFALADGLGEDGR
-363 DIYHQLSQLNDEYD
+363 KIYHQLSQLNNEYD

-408 GIDIAQV
+408 GIDLSQV
-415 AREQMRTHQVCAIS
+415 AREQMRTHQVNAIS

-437 IEKVEKST
+437 MEKVEKST

-454 PRGTMAQVA
+454 SRDTMAQVA

-470 TGYTFSDKLKRD
+470 TGLTFSDKLKRD

-487 TRTIFDLHHDEPE
+487 TRAIYDLHHDEPE

-591 SKSKKDRSD
+591 SKSKKDRGD

-734 DTYKQLGDKL
+734 DTYKQLGDTL

-761 MLSAAQQRD
+761 MLSAAQQKE
-770 FLRTYQQLL
+770 FLHTYQQLL

-816 WTASFGPSTDH
+816 WAASFGTSTDH
-827 EIFRDEENALICDD
+827 EIFRDDENALICDD
-841 RDFRTVKTIVGCLV
+841 RDFHTVKTIVECLV

-890 LPEGDFLTAD
+890 LPEGDFPTAD
-900 AIETAKH
+900 AIDTAKH

-937 NKPAVSDNDNTNED
+937 NKPAVSDNDNTNDD

>member
-1 MGANLSNANI
+1 MKEKNLKLNSMGANLSNANI
-11 RTEQITNQNSQSTA
+11 RTEQIINQNSQST
-25 SSSQASDWDSQSSA
+25 
-39 SNNQSSASSSR
+39 
-50 TTASNTQSTDLNSQS
+50 
-65 SASNNQA
+65 
-72 SAWDSQTTAL
+72 
-82 DSQASD
+82 
-88 SSSRT
+88 
-93 SNSNTHSTAL
+93 
-103 NSQSTALDSQSSV
+103 
-116 SSSQASASNNQIT
+116 
-129 ALNSQSTALDSQA
+129 
-142 SDSSSRTSNSNTHS
+142 
-156 TALNSQS
+156 
-163 TALDSQSSVSSSQAS
+163 
-178 ASNNQITAL
+178 
-187 NSQSTALD
+187 
-195 SQSSVSSSQAS
+195 

-221 LDSQSSGLNSHATA
+221 LDSQATELD
-235 SNSQAT
+235 
-241 ASNNQ
+241 NQ
-246 ATASNTQSTVS
+246 TTTSNTQSAALSTQS
-257 NPQLNNLENSIK
+257 INLKNSIK
-269 EMNQINVNFSA
+269 EMNQININFSA

-319 ADRLAEIQE
+319 ADRQAEIQD

-336 GIDITAGYDNWLKL
+336 GIDITAGYNNWLKL
-350 GFALADGLDEDGR
+350 GFALADGLSEDGR
-363 DIYHQLSQLNDEYD
+363 EIYHQLSQLNDEYD
-377 TAECDRQYT
+377 TTECDRQYT

-415 AREQMRTHQVCAIS
+415 AREQMRTHQVNAIS

-470 TGYTFSDKLKRD
+470 IGFTFSDKLKRD

-487 TRTIFDLHHDEPE
+487 TGAIYDLHHDEPE

-591 SKSKKDRSD
+591 SKSKKDRGD

-734 DTYKQLGDKL
+734 DTYKQLGDTL

-770 FLRTYQQLL
+770 FLRTYQDLL

-816 WTASFGPSTDH
+816 WEASFGPSTDH
-827 EIFRDEENALICDD
+827 EIFRDDENALICDD
-841 RDFRTVKTIVGCLV
+841 RDFRTVKTIVECLV

-900 AIETAKH
+900 VLDRADR
-907 LQISQRTA
+907 LQISRRTA

-937 NKPAVSDNDNTNED
+937 NKPAVSDNDNTNDD

>member
-1 MGANLSNANI
+1 MKTQNNMTENLPNANMETYQTSALDS
-11 RTEQITNQNSQSTA
+11 RTTASNNQITELDNQASVSNNQITDLNSQARAWDTQATASNTQSTASSSRPSASNNQIADLNSQASAWDTQSTALDTQSTA
-25 SSSQASDWDSQSSA
+25 SSSQASELDNQASELDNQASALNTQSNASSSRPSASNNQIADLNSQASASNNQAGALNNQASDLNPQTSDMNNQSNASSSQTTVLNSRPSA
-39 SNNQSSASSSR
+39 SNNQSSASNNQSTVLNSQASVSN
-50 TTASNTQSTDLNSQS
+50 TQSTASNTQSTDLNK
-65 SASNNQA
+65 
-72 SAWDSQTTAL
+72 
-82 DSQASD
+82 
-88 SSSRT
+88 
-93 SNSNTHSTAL
+93 
-103 NSQSTALDSQSSV
+103 
-116 SSSQASASNNQIT
+116 
-129 ALNSQSTALDSQA
+129 
-142 SDSSSRTSNSNTHS
+142 
-156 TALNSQS
+156 
-163 TALDSQSSVSSSQAS
+163 
-178 ASNNQITAL
+178 
-187 NSQSTALD
+187 
-195 SQSSVSSSQAS
+195 
-206 ASNNQIT
+206 
-213 DLNSQSSA
+213 
-221 LDSQSSGLNSHATA
+221 
-235 SNSQAT
+235 
-241 ASNNQ
+241 
-246 ATASNTQSTVS
+246 
-257 NPQLNNLENSIK
+257 SIK
-269 EMNQINVNFSA
+269 EMNQVNINFSA

-293 EVSKSIT
+293 EVSKSIK

-363 DIYHQLSQLNDEYD
+363 EIYHQLSRLNDEYN

-408 GIDIAQV
+408 GIDLSQV
-415 AREQMRTHQVCAIS
+415 AREQMRTHQVNATC

-437 IEKVEKST
+437 MGKVEKST

-470 TGYTFSDKLKRD
+470 TGLTFSDKLEREN
-482 DLDDI
+482 LDDI
-487 TRTIFDLHHDEPE
+487 TGAIYDLHHDEPE

-509 LNVVSGLMGGANGTP
+509 LNVISGLMGGANGTP
-524 EHRSGVYGIYDGHRV
+524 EHRSGVYGIYDGRRV

-567 VKKEMRSAYDA
+567 VKKEMSSAYDA

-591 SKSKKDRSD
+591 SKSKKDRGD

-744 LPLYHALQSRAD
+744 LPLYHALQSRAG

-761 MLSAAQQRD
+761 MLSAAQQKE
-770 FLRTYQQLL
+770 FLHTYQDLL

-816 WTASFGPSTDH
+816 WADSFGPSTDH
-827 EIFRDEENALICDD
+827 EIFRDDENALICDD
-841 RDFRTVKTIVGCLV
+841 RDFRTVKTIVECLV

-876 GKKLSADERRLYKA
+876 GKKLSADELRLYKA
-890 LPEGDFLTAD
+890 LPEGDFPTAD
-900 AIETAKH
+900 AIDTAKH

-915 QRMLSRFCNV
+915 QRMLSKFCNV

-937 NKPAVSDNDNTNED
+937 NKPAVSDNDNTNDD

>member
-1 MGANLSNANI
+1 
-11 RTEQITNQNSQSTA
+11 
-25 SSSQASDWDSQSSA
+25 
-39 SNNQSSASSSR
+39 
-50 TTASNTQSTDLNSQS
+50 
-65 SASNNQA
+65 
-72 SAWDSQTTAL
+72 
-82 DSQASD
+82 
-88 SSSRT
+88 
-93 SNSNTHSTAL
+93 
-103 NSQSTALDSQSSV
+103 
-116 SSSQASASNNQIT
+116 
-129 ALNSQSTALDSQA
+129 
-142 SDSSSRTSNSNTHS
+142 
-156 TALNSQS
+156 
-163 TALDSQSSVSSSQAS
+163 
-178 ASNNQITAL
+178 
-187 NSQSTALD
+187 
-195 SQSSVSSSQAS
+195 
-206 ASNNQIT
+206 
-213 DLNSQSSA
+213 
-221 LDSQSSGLNSHATA
+221 
-235 SNSQAT
+235 
-241 ASNNQ
+241 
-246 ATASNTQSTVS
+246 
-257 NPQLNNLENSIK
+257 
-269 EMNQINVNFSA
+269 MNQVNTNFSA
-280 EAFDPIY
+280 DAFDPIY

-319 ADRLAEIQE
+319 ADRLAEIQD

-336 GIDITAGYDNWLKL
+336 GIDITAGYNNWLKL
-350 GFALADGLDEDGR
+350 GFALADGLAEDGR
-363 DIYHQLSQLNDEYD
+363 EIYHQLSQLNDEYD
-377 TAECDRQYT
+377 TAECDKQYT
-386 HCLHGR
+386 HCLRGR
-392 GQGITVNTF
+392 GRGITVNTF

-429 ANVPSAKR
+429 ANVPSAKKM
-437 IEKVEKST
+437 EKVEKST

-487 TRTIFDLHHDEPE
+487 TRTIFDLHHAEPE

-509 LNVVSGLMGGANGTP
+509 LNVISGLMGGANGTP
-524 EHRSGVYGIYDGHRV
+524 EHRSGVYGLYDGQRV
-539 YAPLYNII
+539 YASLYNIV

-557 LMFNKELAYQ
+557 LKFNKELAYQ
-567 VKKEMRSAYDA
+567 VKKEMHRAYDA

-591 SKSKKDRSD
+591 SKSKKDRGD

-665 LSMNRVTEKLHID
+665 LSMNRVTEKVHID

-685 IFLTCTPGQLPS
+685 IFLTCTPGQLPA

-713 NLPDEEVSFHDVFA
+713 SLPDEEVSFHDVFA
-727 LRESPLE
+727 LQDSPLE
-734 DTYKQLGDKL
+734 DTYKQLGDRL
-744 LPLYHALQSRAD
+744 LPLYHALQSRVD

-761 MLSAAQQRD
+761 MLSSAQQRD
-770 FLRTYQQLL
+770 FLRTYQGVLT
-779 VEQYGMQ
+779 EQYDMQ
-786 GKGIRAFVF
+786 GKGIRAFVL
-795 RIALESF
+795 RMALENF

-816 WTASFGPSTDH
+816 WAASFGPSTDH
-827 EIFRDEENALICDD
+827 EIFRDDENALICDD
-841 RDFRTVKTIVGCLV
+841 RDFRTAMTIVGCLI
-855 NHTAR
+855 NHTTR

-867 EDDNPFALH
+867 EDDNPFARH
-876 GKKLSADERRLYKA
+876 GKKLSADEQRLYQA

-900 AIETAKH
+900 VLERAGR
-907 LQISQRTA
+907 LQIPRRTA
-915 QRMLSRFCNV
+915 QRMLSKFCNV

-937 NKPAVSDNDNTNED
+937 NKPVVSDNDNTNDD

>member
-1 MGANLSNANI
+1 MKEKNLKLNSMGANLSNANI
-11 RTEQITNQNSQSTA
+11 RTEQIINQNSQVTALNTQSTA
-25 SSSQASDWDSQSSA
+25 LDNQATEL
-39 SNNQSSASSSR
+39 NNQS
-50 TTASNTQSTDLNSQS
+50 TASNTQSTDLK
-65 SASNNQA
+65 
-72 SAWDSQTTAL
+72 
-82 DSQASD
+82 
-88 SSSRT
+88 
-93 SNSNTHSTAL
+93 
-103 NSQSTALDSQSSV
+103 
-116 SSSQASASNNQIT
+116 
-129 ALNSQSTALDSQA
+129 
-142 SDSSSRTSNSNTHS
+142 
-156 TALNSQS
+156 
-163 TALDSQSSVSSSQAS
+163 
-178 ASNNQITAL
+178 
-187 NSQSTALD
+187 
-195 SQSSVSSSQAS
+195 
-206 ASNNQIT
+206 
-213 DLNSQSSA
+213 
-221 LDSQSSGLNSHATA
+221 
-235 SNSQAT
+235 
-241 ASNNQ
+241 
-246 ATASNTQSTVS
+246 
-257 NPQLNNLENSIK
+257 NSIK
-269 EMNQINVNFSA
+269 EMNQININFSA

-336 GIDITAGYDNWLKL
+336 GIDITAGYNNWLNL

-363 DIYHQLSQLNDEYD
+363 EIYHQLSRLNDEYD

-415 AREQMRTHQVCAIS
+415 AREQMRTHQVNATC

-437 IEKVEKST
+437 MGKVEKST

-470 TGYTFSDKLKRD
+470 IGFTFSDKLKRD

-487 TRTIFDLHHDEPE
+487 TGAIYDLHHDEPE

-509 LNVVSGLMGGANGTP
+509 LNVISGLMGGANGTP

-591 SKSKKDRSD
+591 SKSKKDRGD

-761 MLSAAQQRD
+761 MLSAAQQKE

-816 WTASFGPSTDH
+816 WADSFGPSTDH
-827 EIFRDEENALICDD
+827 EIFRDDENALICDD
-841 RDFRTVKTIVGCLV
+841 RDFRTVKTIVECLV

-876 GKKLSADERRLYKA
+876 GKKLSADELRLYKA
-890 LPEGDFLTAD
+890 LPEGDFPTAD
-900 AIETAKH
+900 AIDTAKH
-907 LQISQRTA
+907 LQISLRTA

-937 NKPAVSDNDNTNED
+937 NKPAVSDNDNTNDD